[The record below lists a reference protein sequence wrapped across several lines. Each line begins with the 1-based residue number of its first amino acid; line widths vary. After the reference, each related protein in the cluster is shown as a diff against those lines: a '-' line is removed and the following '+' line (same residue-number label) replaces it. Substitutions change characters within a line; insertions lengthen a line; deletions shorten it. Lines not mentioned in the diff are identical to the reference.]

1 MGPFLFLLFCLRK
14 FIFAMFG
21 SVGYPE
27 LILLG
32 VVAILLF
39 GKRLPE
45 VARSLGGSYR
55 EFRKSL
61 NEIKSNFSEDI
72 DSHKPAPGLP
82 DYHQTYDDQTEP
94 AGSPFEPPVDDED
107 ADKEPRVSAE

>member
-1 MGPFLFLLFCLRK
+1 MEVLL
-14 FIFAMFG
+14 AMFG

-27 LILLG
+27 LILFG

-45 VARSLGGSYR
+45 VARSLGGTYR
-55 EFRKSL
+55 DFRKSL
-61 NEIKSNFSEDI
+61 NEIKTSFSEDI
-72 DSHKPAPGLP
+72 DSHNHSPTTGLP

-94 AGSPFEPPVDDED
+94 EGAPFEPPAEDDD
-107 ADKEPRVSAE
+107 VADQVPHGSAD